1 MIDDVSIA
9 RPFVIL
15 EEDGG
20 RGGGGGGGGG
30 GGEGGEEDDDDGGGG
45 GDGGFTKEAF
55 TKDSLCLG
63 PLIAFTR
70 RTGSILT
77 GFVVAPALLREEDVT
92 EDGENRGKN
101 PSVFLFY
108 QATKQ
113 PPTQNSNPTVL
124 NLLNVFFLAYN

>member
-1 MIDDVSIA
+1 MVPLMIDDVSIA

-30 GGEGGEEDDDDGGGG
+30 GGREEDDDDGGGG

-70 RTGSILT
+70 LSSRSLCSPNARLLEIQDQPHDGDHDGGGDGDGDGGDSGS
-77 GFVVAPALLREEDVT
+77 
-92 EDGENRGKN
+92 
-101 PSVFLFY
+101 Y
-108 QATKQ
+108 
-113 PPTQNSNPTVL
+113 
-124 NLLNVFFLAYN
+124 